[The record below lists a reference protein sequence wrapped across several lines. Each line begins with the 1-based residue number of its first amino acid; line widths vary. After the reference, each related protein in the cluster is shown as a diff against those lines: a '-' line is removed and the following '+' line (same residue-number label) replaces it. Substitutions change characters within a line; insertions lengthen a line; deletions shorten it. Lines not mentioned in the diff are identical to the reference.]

1 MSLKTENF
9 QLKTGRETPVRVIY
23 LLGLGHSGTTLLG
36 RLLNAHSQVVA
47 TGGTKNIPLFVSGR
61 KSCACGASSPDE
73 CTFWSR
79 VQAQLQIRG
88 LSLADLDVGYDHHR
102 FDYQAVQ
109 TYYASV
115 LTAADAS
122 VIVDTSRRRGYFREL
137 ARTPGVELVPVHIFK
152 DPRAQCS
159 SARRKGRSIWP
170 AIWNYKTR
178 SRRVRSLACDWPG
191 MVHVSYEALCQDPR
205 GELGRMMAAAGLEL
219 EEQQINHWGE
229 QETHILGGNRQRR
242 STSSE
247 IRLDESWRQRLTSL
261 EQGVIQLLN
270 GGEYRRN
277 IEASRP

>member
-47 TGGTKNIPLFVSGR
+47 TGGTKNIPLFVGGR
-61 KSCACGASSPDE
+61 KSCACGATAPDE
-73 CTFWSR
+73 CAFWSR

-88 LSLADLDVGYDHHR
+88 LSLAELDVGYDHR
-102 FDYQAVQ
+102 GLDYQALHA
-109 TYYASV
+109 YYASV
-115 LTAADAS
+115 LAAAAAS

-137 ARTPGVELVPVHIFK
+137 AKTPGVELVPVHIFK

-170 AIWNYKTR
+170 AIWNYNTR
-178 SRRVRSLACDWPG
+178 SRRVRSLARDWPG
-191 MVHVSYEALCQDPR
+191 MVHVSYEALCQNPR
-205 GELGRMMAAAGLEL
+205 EELGQIMAAAGLEL

-247 IRLDESWRQRLTSL
+247 IRLDESWRERLTPFQQYLIRLINS
-261 EQGVIQLLN
+261 
-270 GGEYRRN
+270 GEHGRN
-277 IEASRP
+277 LEASQR